1 MQAMKMNMRQT
12 YIHLTVVG
20 VISAAVLL
28 GLCACETTSG
38 NAMSHLELGRSYME
52 TGRWDEAIAEL
63 ETAIRLDPDLAEAH
77 FRLGNVY
84 AQRGELDKAA
94 EEFKAIIRLNERD
107 AAAHSNLGVVYYR
120 QGRLNEAIVEYQTAL
135 ALTPN

>member
-1 MQAMKMNMRQT
+1 MDIKRT

-20 VISAAVLL
+20 MISVAMLL
-28 GLCACETTSG
+28 GLCACGTASG
-38 NAMSHLELGRSYME
+38 DATSHLELGRSYTE

-63 ETAIRLDPDLAEAH
+63 ETATRLDPTLTEAH
-77 FRLGNVY
+77 FRLGNAY

-94 EEFKAIIRLNERD
+94 EEFKAVLRLNEGD

-120 QGRLNEAIVEYQTAL
+120 QGRLNEAIAEYQNGKA
-135 ALTPN
+135 N